1 MVHILVPQTIIAQYQ
16 EGNRNGNFQSIGLF
30 VDISG
35 FSKMTNDLMQ
45 LGQHGAEILANVMR
59 ETFTPLVNSVYT
71 HHGFIATFAGDA
83 FTALFPLGDE
93 TQQIARHAVSAAWE
107 IQQLIAEKILQI
119 NGADVGVSTKVGLAC
134 GTASWGI
141 VMSEEQ
147 NRAVYYYR
155 GYAVENC
162 VEAESLAS
170 AGETVIDENTYELLH
185 SYIHCEE
192 HSTHYRVLDVSDRIP
207 GDEHPQQ
214 GEMDLAV
221 SGLFYPP
228 DLITQTSSG
237 EFRQIV
243 NMFISL
249 PTVRTEEQLTIFMQ
263 YIFNLQDQY
272 GGLLNRIDFGDK
284 GSHLLLFW
292 GAPVAYENDI
302 GRALNFILTLQT
314 DTSIPIKAGITY
326 RIAHAGFIG
335 SPLREEYTCYG
346 QGVNLAARFMTAAP
360 RGEVW
365 IDEEIAKR
373 VSHYFDVEYIDELAL
388 KGFQEKQKV
397 YALYERK
404 ESQEPY
410 YKGPYIGR
418 EGEKK
423 VLTEFI
429 TPLWQPSYV
438 GAMVV
443 TGEAGMGKSRLLHE
457 FLQNADIINQ
467 HQATIALCQTDQML
481 RNSFNPF
488 RYWLRRYFGISETQ
502 VESRNKRSFNQ
513 ILDQLIMDTQDPQLA
528 GELDRTRSFLAAL
541 VNLFWQDSLYEQ
553 LDPESRYENT
563 ITALISLMK
572 AESLNRALILHLED
586 VQWLDEDSKKVLS
599 QLNRILLADETHL
612 YPIAILC
619 TSRIHDLEIPLG
631 EGFAYQSLPLEPLAD
646 HEITQLSESYLQA
659 SVENKLA
666 DFLSS
671 LSEGNPFY
679 AEQILYYLQE
689 EDLIVQDQDR
699 WMLKITET
707 TPPPTDVRTLLVSRI
722 DQFPYEVKELVQ
734 KASVLGREFDK
745 PVLLRMAG
753 DEQITNERIR
763 FLEDAAV
770 WSEISSGKYL
780 FRSNLLKET
789 AYQMQIHN
797 RRQSLHAAAAAALE
811 EIYAEDLKPYYDQL
825 AFHTEQGKLKDKACH
840 YLQKAGETAYE
851 NFQNN
856 RAIDYFSRALAQTSS
871 DDPETQISIF
881 LQREPV
887 YRLLGQREVQKSN
900 LNQAKVQAEKANNLS
915 FLSEIAVREIRL
927 RAEMG
932 EHEKALAEIPQAIA
946 LAEKAQRLELVV
958 SAKVSW
964 AQILRLVGDY
974 EGAKQRLIETRRLAK
989 DNGDLQ
995 GECLVLNTLS
1005 LVEMD
1010 LANFQQARDYLEE
1023 CLLLSQQDGRPLDEA
1038 QTLNNLGVAASE
1050 QGDYSL
1056 ASQYYQRALKI
1067 TQKIGSRPG
1076 EGILTLNLGWLAGIM
1091 GDYSAAREFLTRSYR
1106 ILREV
1111 GDSQGEANSLNNLS
1125 LFTGI
1130 QEEYASAKTY
1140 AEDGITH
1147 SREIQYRGGEAI
1159 GLTFLGHALTGQGA
1173 LAEAKTAY
1181 QKALDIRQGM
1191 EQVNLCCEPMA
1202 GLAQIG
1208 LLESDLTSA
1217 EKSATRILQHLAQ
1230 GGTLEGIDHPNFV
1243 RLVCYR
1249 VLQALDDPRTQPFLK
1264 ETYTS
1269 LQAQAAKIQDETLR
1283 QSFLENVPW
1292 HQQIIQEYQH
1302 NSEIEVNP

>member
-1 MVHILVPQTIIAQYQ
+1 MVHVLVPQTIITQYR
-16 EGNRNGNFQSIGLF
+16 EGNRSGDFQAIGLF

-83 FTALFPLGDE
+83 FTALFPLGE
-93 TQQIARHAVSAAWE
+93 EAQQAARHAVSAAWE

-119 NGADVGVSTKVGLAC
+119 NGADVGVSTKVGLGC

-141 VMSEEQ
+141 ILSGKES
-147 NRAVYYYR
+147 RAVYYYR
-155 GYAVENC
+155 GDAVENC
-162 VEAESLAS
+162 AEAESLAS
-170 AGETVIDENTYELLH
+170 AGETVIDANTYELLH
-185 SYIHCEE
+185 SYIQCEE
-192 HSTHYRVLDVSDRIP
+192 HSTHYRVLDVSDSIP
-207 GDEHPQQ
+207 GDELPEH

-243 NMFISL
+243 NMFINL
-249 PTVRTEEQLTIFMQ
+249 PTVRTEEQLKIFMQ
-263 YIFNLQDQY
+263 YIFKLQDQY

-335 SPLREEYTCYG
+335 APLREEYTCYG

-365 IDEEIAKR
+365 IDEAIAKR
-373 VSHYFDVEYIDELAL
+373 VSHYFDVEFIDELSL

-410 YKGPYIGR
+410 YKGAYIGR

-423 VLTEFI
+423 ILAEYI
-429 TPLWQPSYV
+429 SPLWQPAYV
-438 GAMVV
+438 GAMMI
-443 TGEAGMGKSRLLHE
+443 TGEAGIGKSRLLHE
-457 FLQNADIINQ
+457 FLQNSQTLKQ
-467 HQATIALCQTDQML
+467 HQTTIALCQTDQML
-481 RNSFNPF
+481 RSSFNPF
-488 RYWLRRYFGISETQ
+488 RFWLRRYFGISETQ

-513 ILDQLIMDTQDPQLA
+513 VLDQLIMDTQNPHLA

-563 ITALISLMK
+563 VTALISLLK
-572 AESLNRALILHLED
+572 AESLLQPVILHLED
-586 VQWLDEDSKKVLS
+586 IQWLDEDSKKVLS
-599 QLNRILLADETHL
+599 QLNRILLADQANP

-619 TSRIHDLEIPLG
+619 TSRIHDLENPLG
-631 EGFAYQSLPLEPLAD
+631 EDVAYQALPLEPLAG
-646 HEITQLSESYLQA
+646 HEITQLTESYLQA
-659 SVENKLA
+659 ALEKPLA

-689 EDLIVQDQDR
+689 EDLLEEVQDR
-699 WMLKITET
+699 WTLKAMYA

-722 DQFPYEVKELVQ
+722 DQFPTEVRELVQ

-745 PVLLRMAG
+745 SVLLRMAG

-763 FLEDAAV
+763 FLETAAV
-770 WSEISSGKYL
+770 WTEISSGKYL

-797 RRQSLHAAAAAALE
+797 RRQRLHADAASALE

-840 YLQKAGETAYE
+840 YLQKAGEKAYE

-856 RAIDYFSRALAQTSS
+856 RAIDYLSRALAQTSS

-881 LQREPV
+881 LQRERV
-887 YRLLGQREVQKSN
+887 YRLLGQREAQKTN
-900 LNQAKVQAEKANNLS
+900 LDQAKVLAEKIENLS
-915 FLSEIAVREIRL
+915 FLSEIAVRKIML
-927 RAEMG
+927 SATMG
-932 EHEKALAEIPQAIA
+932 EHEKALAEIPEAIA
-946 LAEKAQRLELVV
+946 LAEKAQRSKLVI
-958 SAKVSW
+958 SAKVWW
-964 AQILRLVGDY
+964 AQILRLTGDY
-974 EGAKQRLIETRRLAK
+974 ESAKQRLIETWQLAK
-989 DNGDLQ
+989 DTGDLQ

-1010 LANFQQARDYLEE
+1010 LANFQQARNYLEE
-1023 CLLLSQQDGRPLDEA
+1023 CLHISQQDGRPLDEA
-1038 QTLNNLGVAASE
+1038 QTLNNLGVAAGD
-1050 QGDYSL
+1050 QGDYSSAL
-1056 ASQYYQRALKI
+1056 HYYQRSLTI
-1067 TQKIGSRPG
+1067 SQKIGSRLG
-1076 EGILTLNLGWLAGIM
+1076 EGYLTLNLGWLTGIM
-1091 GDYSAAREFLTRSYR
+1091 GDYPAASEFLTKSHR
-1106 ILREV
+1106 IMREV
-1111 GDSQGEANSLNNLS
+1111 GDSHGEATSLFNLS
-1125 LFTGI
+1125 LFTGV
-1130 QEEYASAKTY
+1130 QGEYALAKTY
-1140 AEDGITH
+1140 AEDSIAS

-1159 GLTFLGHALTGQGA
+1159 GLTFLGHALTGQGE
-1173 LAEAKTAY
+1173 LDEAKTAY

-1202 GLAQIG
+1202 GLAQIA
-1208 LLESDLTSA
+1208 LLEADLTSA
-1217 EKSATRILQHLAQ
+1217 EKSAARILQHLAQ
-1230 GGTLEGIDHPNFV
+1230 GGTLAGIDHPNFV
-1243 RLVCYR
+1243 RLICYR
-1249 VLQALDDPRTQPFLK
+1249 VLQALEDSRAQPFLE
-1264 ETYTS
+1264 ETYTT
-1269 LQAQAAKIQDETLR
+1269 LQSQAAKIQDETLR